1 MYYEEQLEAQIKET
15 SEALK
20 EPLNIYE
27 NTTLILK
34 NQEIIMEVLNRFL
47 VC

>member
-20 EPLNIYE
+20 EPLNIYQ
-27 NTTLILK
+27 NTTLILE
-34 NQEIIMEVLNRFL
+34 NQLIIMEVLNKYI
-47 VC
+47 VK